1 MSHSDHDP
9 YLSLRE
15 IAAELNVSTYAVRK
29 WILDG
34 KLEGIKV
41 GKMYR
46 VRRSDLDR
54 MLVAG
59 RVQGAGAAAREPGS
73 DYGPLARNIRD
84 D

>member
-1 MSHSDHDP
+1 LSHSDHDP

-59 RVQGAGAAAREPGS
+59 RVQGAAAASREPGS